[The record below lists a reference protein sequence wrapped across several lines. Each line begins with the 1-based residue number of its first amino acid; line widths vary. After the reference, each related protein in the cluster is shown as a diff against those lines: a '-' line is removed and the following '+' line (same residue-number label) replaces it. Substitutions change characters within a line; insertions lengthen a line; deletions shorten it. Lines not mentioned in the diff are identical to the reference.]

1 LKKEKEYKMDY
12 NKLLT
17 HLAKKL
23 ELLKG
28 KMDKESQ
35 AVQNAYYYLQVDILA
50 GKFDKDKAKR
60 G

>member
-1 LKKEKEYKMDY
+1 MDY

-17 HLAKKL
+17 YISKKL
-23 ELLKG
+23 EMLKG
-28 KMDKESQ
+28 KTDEASQ
-35 AVQNAYYYLQVDILA
+35 AVQATLYYLQVDILA

>member
-1 LKKEKEYKMDY
+1 MDY
-12 NKLLT
+12 NKILT
-17 HLAKKL
+17 HLAKKI

-28 KMDKESQ
+28 KTDKESQ

-50 GKFDKDKAKR
+50 GKFDKDKAKN